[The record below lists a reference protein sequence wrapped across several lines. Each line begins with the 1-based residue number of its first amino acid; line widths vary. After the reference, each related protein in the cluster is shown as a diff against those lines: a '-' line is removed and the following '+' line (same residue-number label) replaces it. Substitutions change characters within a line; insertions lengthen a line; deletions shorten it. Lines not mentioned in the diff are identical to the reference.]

1 LQRIAIA
8 GATGYIGGR
17 LAPQLLAAGY
27 AVRCLVRSP
36 AKLDGR
42 SWTAD
47 SRVEIRRTDLADA
60 ASLARDMEGCAAAF
74 YLVHSMM
81 SAGGEYARRDQQLAV
96 TFGRAAHDAGLARL
110 IYLGGLGETG
120 AHLSEHLSSRREVE
134 GALAS
139 ARVPVTVLRAAMIIG
154 SGSASFEILR
164 YLVHRLPVMITPKW
178 VNTPCQPIAVQNVL
192 TYLVGVLAAP
202 ETTGGVFDIGGTEVL
217 CYSDIIRLMA
227 EELGLPRRWIV
238 PVPVLSPRLS
248 SYWIHLVTP
257 LSHKIAIPLAEGL
270 RNPVVC
276 RDDRITRLVPQKLL
290 NVREAI
296 RAALSQVTAGQVETS
311 WSMAGPMPGDP
322 DWSGGTVFRDT
333 REVAIDAPPGAAF
346 RAVCR
351 LGGQRGWHA
360 ANPLW
365 IIRGWLD
372 RLAGGPGLR
381 RGRRHPDILGY
392 GEALDFWRVV
402 GFEQDR
408 CVSLRAEM
416 RLPGQALL
424 DFRIEPRGN
433 GQCVLRQTAL
443 FQPRGLLGLVYW
455 YTLLPFHHLVFPGM
469 LAGIHRDALQIA
481 LSSANTTRPSDL
493 AV

>member
-1 LQRIAIA
+1 
-8 GATGYIGGR
+8 
-17 LAPQLLAAGY
+17 
-27 AVRCLVRSP
+27 
-36 AKLDGR
+36 
-42 SWTAD
+42 
-47 SRVEIRRTDLADA
+47 
-60 ASLARDMEGCAAAF
+60 
-74 YLVHSMM
+74 
-81 SAGGEYARRDQQLAV
+81 
-96 TFGRAAHDAGLARL
+96 
-110 IYLGGLGETG
+110 
-120 AHLSEHLSSRREVE
+120 
-134 GALAS
+134 
-139 ARVPVTVLRAAMIIG
+139 
-154 SGSASFEILR
+154 
-164 YLVHRLPVMITPKW
+164 
-178 VNTPCQPIAVQNVL
+178 
-192 TYLVGVLAAP
+192 VLAAP

-227 EELGLPRRWIV
+227 EELGLPRRWII

-333 REVAIDAPPGAAF
+333 REVAIDAPAGAAF

-433 GQCVLRQTAL
+433 GQCVVR
-443 FQPRGLLGLVYW
+443 
-455 YTLLPFHHLVFPGM
+455 
-469 LAGIHRDALQIA
+469 
-481 LSSANTTRPSDL
+481 
-493 AV
+493 

>member
-1 LQRIAIA
+1 
-8 GATGYIGGR
+8 
-17 LAPQLLAAGY
+17 
-27 AVRCLVRSP
+27 
-36 AKLDGR
+36 
-42 SWTAD
+42 
-47 SRVEIRRTDLADA
+47 
-60 ASLARDMEGCAAAF
+60 
-74 YLVHSMM
+74 
-81 SAGGEYARRDQQLAV
+81 
-96 TFGRAAHDAGLARL
+96 
-110 IYLGGLGETG
+110 
-120 AHLSEHLSSRREVE
+120 
-134 GALAS
+134 
-139 ARVPVTVLRAAMIIG
+139 
-154 SGSASFEILR
+154 
-164 YLVHRLPVMITPKW
+164 
-178 VNTPCQPIAVQNVL
+178 
-192 TYLVGVLAAP
+192 
-202 ETTGGVFDIGGTEVL
+202 
-217 CYSDIIRLMA
+217 
-227 EELGLPRRWIV
+227 
-238 PVPVLSPRLS
+238 
-248 SYWIHLVTP
+248 
-257 LSHKIAIPLAEGL
+257 
-270 RNPVVC
+270 
-276 RDDRITRLVPQKLL
+276 
-290 NVREAI
+290 
-296 RAALSQVTAGQVETS
+296 VETS

-322 DWSGGTVFRDT
+322 DWSGGTVFRDA

-455 YTLLPFHHLVFPGM
+455 YAVLPFHNLVFPGM

-481 LSSANTTRPSDL
+481 LSSASTTRPH
-493 AV
+493 

>member
-1 LQRIAIA
+1 
-8 GATGYIGGR
+8 
-17 LAPQLLAAGY
+17 
-27 AVRCLVRSP
+27 V
-36 AKLDGR
+36 
-42 SWTAD
+42 
-47 SRVEIRRTDLADA
+47 
-60 ASLARDMEGCAAAF
+60 
-74 YLVHSMM
+74 
-81 SAGGEYARRDQQLAV
+81 
-96 TFGRAAHDAGLARL
+96 
-110 IYLGGLGETG
+110 LG
-120 AHLSEHLSSRREVE
+120 
-134 GALAS
+134 
-139 ARVPVTVLRAAMIIG
+139 
-154 SGSASFEILR
+154 
-164 YLVHRLPVMITPKW
+164 
-178 VNTPCQPIAVQNVL
+178 
-192 TYLVGVLAAP
+192 AP

-333 REVAIDAPPGAAF
+333 REVAIDAPAGAAF

-433 GQCVLRQTAL
+433 GQCVVRQTAL

-455 YTLLPFHHLVFPGM
+455 YTVLPFHHLVFPGM

-493 AV
+493 AI